1 MPNLLKR
8 ASVLAASAVTA
19 VVLGTGTA
27 HAALTPSQLAT
38 VTDDYSFSKSLSQFN
53 TIRNGR
59 PYADQL
65 DWSSDACS
73 WSPDKPFG
81 FDFKPA
87 CHRHDFGYRNNK
99 RQGRWNADK
108 KLRVDDKFKADMYS
122 ICGSNIACKGTA
134 NIYYAAV
141 RKWGV

>member
-1 MPNLLKR
+1 LPNLLKR
-8 ASVLAASAVTA
+8 ASLLALSASTVIVMGA
-19 VVLGTGTA
+19 GTA
-27 HAALTPSQLAT
+27 HAALSASQLAG
-38 VTDDYSFSKSLSQFN
+38 VTDDYSFSKSLSQFES
-53 TIRNGR
+53 IRNGR

-81 FDFKPA
+81 FDFTAP

-99 RQGRWNADK
+99 RQARWNADK
-108 KLRVDDKFKADMYS
+108 KLQIDNKFKSDMYT
-122 ICGSNIACKGTA
+122 ICGGNIACKGTA

-141 RKWGV
+141 RKWGT